1 MAWSSP
7 RTWVAG
13 EVVTA
18 AIGNT
23 HWRDNFRAI
32 GDAWTAYT
40 PTWKSGAGGTD
51 IAIGNGTLAGGFM
64 HAGKLVSFRI
74 LIVRGSTTNLGTTG
88 YAFGLP
94 VTMTTFRN
102 CGPAHV
108 LDSSASAT
116 IPHMWH
122 GVNTTE
128 IVVHATGGSSG
139 RRIDNDGFG
148 TTPTAWATSDEIVM
162 TGTYQAA

>member
-1 MAWSSP
+1 MAWTSP

-13 EVVTA
+13 ETVTA
-18 AIGNT
+18 ALMNT
-23 HWRDNFRAI
+23 HVRDNLKAI

-40 PTWKSGAGGTD
+40 PSWKSGAGGTD
-51 IAIGNGTLAGGFM
+51 IAIGNGTLTGTYM
-64 HAGKLVSFRI
+64 QAGKLVHFRI

-94 VTMTTFRN
+94 VTATSFRN

-108 LDSSASAT
+108 LDASASAI

-122 GVNTTE
+122 GATSSE

-139 RRIDNDGFG
+139 RRIDNNGFG
-148 TTPTAWATSDEIVM
+148 TTPTAWATSDELVIS
-162 TGTYQAA
+162 GTYEAA

>member
-1 MAWSSP
+1 MAWTSP

-18 AIGNT
+18 ALLNT
-23 HWRDNFRAI
+23 HVRDNLKAI

-51 IAIGNGTLAGGFM
+51 ISIGSGTKAGLYLQ
-64 HAGKLVSFRI
+64 AGKLVHFQI
-74 LIVRGSTTNLGTTG
+74 LIVRAADTNLGTTG

-94 VTMTTFRN
+94 VTSSTRRI
-102 CGPAHV
+102 CGGAWV
-108 LDSSASAT
+108 IDSSASANL
-116 IPHMWH
+116 PHQWA
-122 GVNTTE
+122 GVNTSE
-128 IVVHATGGSSG
+128 IVVHAYDG
-139 RRIDNDGFG
+139 RRIDNSGFNVG
-148 TTPTAWATSDEIVM
+148 PTAWGTSDEIFI